1 MRTAESPSRDSPRSP
16 NDKLPRIA
24 ASTVNAPQSK
34 ANLTVD
40 FTARSPRPAFLLL
53 CKTVA
58 TPIHYQC
65 LLSEDLALHAKLIVE
80 DLHSLFWSAE
90 YSTFLHGLCRI
101 CVNAPPGHAG
111 ARQPTIME
119 ITLNSGTIR
128 RCGMLAGQRTGVT
141 GTHTL

>member
-40 FTARSPRPAFLLL
+40 FTARSSRPAFFLS

-65 LLSEDLALHAKLIVE
+65 LLSEDFSLHAKLVVE
-80 DLHSLFWSAE
+80 GLHSLSCPRNTPLSCASFAATASLRVPA
-90 YSTFLHGLCRI
+90 
-101 CVNAPPGHAG
+101 
-111 ARQPTIME
+111 
-119 ITLNSGTIR
+119 IR
-128 RCGMLAGQRTGVT
+128 AQEADDDLWRDRP
-141 GTHTL
+141 